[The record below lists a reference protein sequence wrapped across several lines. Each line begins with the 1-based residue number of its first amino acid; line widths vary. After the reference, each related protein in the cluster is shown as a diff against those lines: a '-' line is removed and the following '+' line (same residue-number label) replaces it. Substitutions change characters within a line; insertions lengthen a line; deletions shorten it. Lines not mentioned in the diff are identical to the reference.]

1 MNATL
6 LAALT
11 DSERLL
17 VTRTEAAQL
26 AELDEDAAVEL
37 QGRIRSARN
46 KYSGLY
52 RRDASAKVA
61 AKGGR
66 GKARPENMRARMKAE
81 AFEDALSRVSR
92 RVASLARQSAI
103 QLRTERISAA
113 RAARGTPVLPGGTA
127 AARSSPVR
135 GAKAATGKAATS
147 RAATGKAATGKAGV
161 ASPGAAKRG
170 TAMQAS
176 AAVKGVRSPA
186 SEKRGATT
194 KATGA
199 RRQAKRDSRG

>member
-17 VTRTEAAQL
+17 VSQTETAQL

-37 QGRIRSARN
+37 QSRIRSARN

-66 GKARPENMRARMKAE
+66 GKARPENARARMKAE

-92 RVASLARQSAI
+92 RVATLARQAAV
-103 QLRTERISAA
+103 QLRAERISAA

-127 AARSSPVR
+127 GRANPVR
-135 GAKAATGKAATS
+135 GAKAAAGKAAAGKAATGKAATG
-147 RAATGKAATGKAGV
+147 RAGAAA
-161 ASPGAAKRG
+161 AGAAKRG

-176 AAVKGVRSPA
+176 AAVKGVRTPA
-186 SEKRGATT
+186 SQKRRASTQ
-194 KATGA
+194 ATGA

>member
-52 RRDASAKVA
+52 RRDAATKVA

-81 AFEDALSRVSR
+81 AFEDALYRVSR

-103 QLRTERISAA
+103 QLRAERISAA
-113 RAARGTPVLPGGTA
+113 RAARGTPVLAAGTA

-135 GAKAATGKAATS
+135 GAKAAAAKAAT
-147 RAATGKAATGKAGV
+147 AKAATGKAGV
-161 ASPGAAKRG
+161 ASPGTAKRG
-170 TAMQAS
+170 TATQAS
-176 AAVKGVRSPA
+176 AAVKGVRTPA
-186 SEKRGATT
+186 AEKRRAST
-194 KATGA
+194 KAAGA

>member
-6 LAALT
+6 LAVLS

-17 VTRTEAAQL
+17 VTRTETAQL
-26 AELDEDAAVEL
+26 ADLDEDAAVEL

-66 GKARPENMRARMKAE
+66 GKARPENTQARMKAE
-81 AFEDALSRVSR
+81 AFEDALSRISR
-92 RVASLARQSAI
+92 RVATLARQSAL
-103 QLRTERISAA
+103 QLRSERISAA
-113 RAARGTPVLPGGTA
+113 RSARGTPVLAAGTA
-127 AARSSPVR
+127 AGRSSPAR
-135 GAKAATGKAATS
+135 AAK
-147 RAATGKAATGKAGV
+147 AATGKAATGKAG
-161 ASPGAAKRG
+161 AAAAGTAKRG
-170 TAMQAS
+170 TALQGS
-176 AAVKGVRSPA
+176 AAVKGVRTAA
-186 SEKRGATT
+186 SQKRRASTQ
-194 KATGA
+194 ATGA

>member
-17 VTRTEAAQL
+17 VSQTETAQL

-52 RRDASAKVA
+52 RRDASTKVA
-61 AKGGR
+61 EKGGR
-66 GKARPENMRARMKAE
+66 GKARPENTRARMKAE

-92 RVASLARQSAI
+92 RVATLARQAAV
-103 QLRTERISAA
+103 QLRTERISAV

-127 AARSSPVR
+127 ARRSSPVR
-135 GAKAATGKAATS
+135 GAKAATAKAATS
-147 RAATGKAATGKAGV
+147 KAATGKAATGKAGV
-161 ASPGAAKRG
+161 AAPGTAKRG

-176 AAVKGVRSPA
+176 AAVKGVRTPA
-186 SEKRGATT
+186 SQKRRATT

>member
-17 VTRTEAAQL
+17 VSQTETAQL
-26 AELDEDAAVEL
+26 ADLDEDAAVEL

-81 AFEDALSRVSR
+81 AFEDALYRVSR

-103 QLRTERISAA
+103 QLRAERISAA
-113 RAARGTPVLPGGTA
+113 RAARGTPVLGTGTA
-127 AARSSPVR
+127 TARSSSAR
-135 GAKAATGKAATS
+135 AAK
-147 RAATGKAATGKAGV
+147 AATGKAATGKAAV
-161 ASPGAAKRG
+161 RAGAAAAGTAKRG
-170 TAMQAS
+170 TALQGS
-176 AAVKGVRSPA
+176 AAVKGVRTPA
-186 SEKRGATT
+186 SQKRRASTQ
-194 KATGA
+194 ATGA

>member
-17 VTRTEAAQL
+17 VIRTEAAQL

-52 RRDASAKVA
+52 RRDASAKLA

-66 GKARPENMRARMKAE
+66 GKARPENTQARMKAE
-81 AFEDALSRVSR
+81 AFEDALSRISR
-92 RVASLARQSAI
+92 RVATLARQSAA

-113 RAARGTPVLPGGTA
+113 RAGRGTPVLATGTA
-127 AARSSPVR
+127 TGRSSPAR
-135 GAKAATGKAATS
+135 AAKAATGMAATAKAATGKAAV
-147 RAATGKAATGKAGV
+147 RAGAAAAGT
-161 ASPGAAKRG
+161 AKRG
-170 TAMQAS
+170 TALQGS
-176 AAVKGVRSPA
+176 AAVKGVRTPA
-186 SEKRGATT
+186 SQKRRAST

>member
-6 LAALT
+6 LAVLS

-17 VTRTEAAQL
+17 VSQTETAHL

-52 RRDASAKVA
+52 RRDASAQVA

-66 GKARPENMRARMKAE
+66 GKARPENARARMKAE
-81 AFEDALSRVSR
+81 AFEDALSRISR

-113 RAARGTPVLPGGTA
+113 RAARGTPVLAAGTA
-127 AARSSPVR
+127 AGRSRSARA
-135 GAKAATGKAATS
+135 AKVATGKAATV
-147 RAATGKAATGKAGV
+147 RAGATAAGT
-161 ASPGAAKRG
+161 AKRG
-170 TAMQAS
+170 TAMQGS
-176 AAVKGVRSPA
+176 AAVKGVRTPA
-186 SEKRGATT
+186 SQKRRASTQ
-194 KATGA
+194 ATGA

>member
-17 VTRTEAAQL
+17 VSQTETARL
-26 AELDEDAAVEL
+26 ADLDEDAAVEL

-66 GKARPENMRARMKAE
+66 GKARPENMRSRMKAE

-113 RAARGTPVLPGGTA
+113 RAARGTPVLGTGTA
-127 AARSSPVR
+127 TARSSSAR
-135 GAKAATGKAATS
+135 AAK
-147 RAATGKAATGKAGV
+147 AATGKAATGKAAV
-161 ASPGAAKRG
+161 RAGAAAAGTAKRG
-170 TAMQAS
+170 TALQGS
-176 AAVKGVRSPA
+176 AAVKGVRTPA
-186 SEKRGATT
+186 SQKRRASTQ
-194 KATGA
+194 ATGA